1 MQQGQEPR
9 GRGVKDQVW
18 PERRE
23 LVVGG
28 GVWMGEQVRVQ
39 GPAMCGEQRSK
50 DRGGGRPRERY
61 VCLRLDPARGT
72 GAAVEDV
79 DL

>member
-1 MQQGQEPR
+1 MS
-9 GRGVKDQVW
+9 GVKDQVW

-50 DRGGGRPRERY
+50 DRGEEGPES
-61 VCLRLDPARGT
+61 VMFVFD
-72 GAAVEDV
+72 
-79 DL
+79 